1 MIKYLG
7 LPALAS
13 EHGRDVDNLILFVH
27 FLMGALF
34 LGWIIYFIYVLLR
47 FRAPKTP
54 RADYVGTKS
63 HASSWIEWAV
73 IVVEGVLLFG
83 LSIPLWAKFAD
94 KFPEESKSVVMRVVA
109 QQFAWNAVYAGA
121 DGKFAKQDLHLIS
134 STNTLGFDP
143 QDPAG
148 KDDVQ
153 VLNDLYAVVNKPVIA
168 HISSKDVVHSF
179 KINSFR
185 VTQDAI
191 PGLSIPTYFTPTK
204 EGTFLIACAQLCG
217 NSHAFM
223 RGFFHVVSQEKFDAW
238 MAENAKKVGGAGASY
253 E

>member
-1 MIKYLG
+1 MIKFLG
-7 LPALAS
+7 LPELAS
-13 EHGRDVDNLILFVH
+13 VHGKDVDNLILFVH
-27 FLMGALF
+27 ILMGVLF
-34 LGWIIYFIYVLLR
+34 LGWIIYFTYVLLR
-47 FRAPKTP
+47 FRAPKTK
-54 RADYVGTKS
+54 RADYVGTTS

-73 IVVEGVLLFG
+73 ILVEAVLLFG

-94 KFPEESKSVVMRVVA
+94 KFPAENESTVIRVIA
-109 QQFAWNAVYAGA
+109 QQFAWNGVYAGP
-121 DGKFAKQDLHLIS
+121 DKQFGKQDITLIS
-134 STNTLGFDP
+134 STNTLGEDP
-143 QDPAG
+143 TDPLG
-148 KDDVQ
+148 KDDVR
-153 VLNDLYAVVNKPVIA
+153 VLGDLYAVVNKPVIA

-204 EGTFLIACAQLCG
+204 EGMFLIACAQLCG

-238 MAENAKKVGGAGASY
+238 LAENAKSSGAPVSY